1 MQNIGFMRR
10 KAELWQWMSPNWG
23 GFTARVG
30 WSNAHVAGAG
40 GEVLNGDGKELD
52 PSMLSIG
59 LAYTH
64 AMESGDELWLGF
76 GYQEHEEWAAL
87 DFNCDDSS
95 DDTMRLA
102 GRYIHDW
109 QNGHSTRI
117 SVAYEEMSWD
127 WDSCSRT
134 RMGLQTH
141 KEILQLGF
149 QTGKELLQLTRQAIV
164 LTLNVKFIWFPVST
178 TSRDR
183 LIFVSCTWKPMTM
196 IAVRA
201 VEFTRMIPVRSKY
214 PFGLFYTMPAGTE
227 LRFVYGE
234 VDNDANSQ
242 NEFGINSS
250 YSIEKGGS
258 VDAFQFGVVQW
269 F

>member
-30 WSNAHVAGAG
+30 WSNAHVAVAG

-149 QTGKELLQLTRQAIV
+149 QTGKEL
-164 LTLNVKFIWFPVST
+164 
-178 TSRDR
+178 
-183 LIFVSCTWKPMTM
+183 
-196 IAVRA
+196 
-201 VEFTRMIPVRSKY
+201 FTINA
-214 PFGLFYTMPAGTE
+214 AG
-227 LRFVYGE
+227 
-234 VDNDANSQ
+234 D
-242 NEFGINSS
+242 
-250 YSIEKGGS
+250 S
-258 VDAFQFGVVQW
+258 VDVEREVYLVSGKHDFPGPLDFRFMYMEADDYDCGADCGVYEDDSGAE
-269 F
+269 